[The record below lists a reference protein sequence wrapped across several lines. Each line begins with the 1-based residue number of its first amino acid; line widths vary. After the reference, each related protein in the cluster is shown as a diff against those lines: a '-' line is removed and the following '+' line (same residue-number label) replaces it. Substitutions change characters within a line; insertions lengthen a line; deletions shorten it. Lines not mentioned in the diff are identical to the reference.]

1 MSDGH
6 KYKIVVTGTLMP
18 EFGAKHAL
26 DAFCDLLQV
35 STDEAREFFKGEPRV
50 LREDLSQMG
59 AKIYMNA
66 LQKIGLKAELL
77 RQQDSVAS
85 ETPAPEAPV
94 EQVQERQAAGHAHP
108 VALSVTAAAILIG
121 AVLWQLLGIGAG

>member
-18 EFGAKHAL
+18 ELDAKHAL

-85 ETPAPEAPV
+85 ETPAPEEPV
-94 EQVQERQAAGHAHP
+94 EQVQERQTAGHAHP